1 MSNHI
6 FHYRLKKLKRAF
18 LIWITLISLLINL
31 WIDNIRFTIFQ
42 TNSHEK
48 SRVQIK
54 RARGFTN
61 QLIELGSAFIKIG
74 QLLSARPDLIPN
86 TWIQELSKLQDQ
98 VPNFSFTQVE
108 EIIRNELGSKF
119 NEIDQ
124 IICDPVGSA
133 SLAQVHR
140 ATLKDCKK
148 VVFKIKRAR
157 WFTNQLIELGSAFI
171 KIGQLLSARPDLI
184 PNTWIQE
191 LSKLQDQVPN
201 FSFAQVEETI
211 RDELGSKF
219 NDIDQIICDPVG
231 SASLAQVHRAT
242 LKDGKKV
249 VFKVQR
255 PNLKELFIIDLGIM
269 QQIAGLLQKNKNWSR
284 GRNWVE
290 IAKECRKVLMKELDF
305 NCEAQYAARF
315 RQQFL
320 DDENVEVPEV
330 IWDMSS
336 EKVLCLSYVEG
347 TKISDLEKLKSQ
359 EIDLS
364 KIAEIGAISYLKQ
377 LVNYGFFHAD
387 PHPGNLAVSSEGKLI
402 FYDFGMMG
410 NISNNL
416 QTRLGG
422 MVKAAALRDA
432 SSLVSQLQ
440 QAGLISKDI
449 DVGPVRRLVRLML
462 KEALTPPF
470 SPNIIE
476 KLSGDLYELVYET
489 PFQLPVDLIF
499 VMRALS
505 TFEGV
510 GRMLDPGF
518 NLVSV
523 TKPYLI
529 ELMTSNNQSP
539 NDLINQFGRQVG
551 ELGSKAV
558 GIPKRIDE
566 SLERLEQGDLQLQIR
581 MGESDRQFKKMFT
594 AQKTLGHSI
603 LIGSLSIA
611 SALLVTS
618 KQNNFALLPLL
629 FAIPISIDWIK
640 CQLSMRKGSRLEKLK
655 R

>member
-1 MSNHI
+1 MSYHI
-6 FHYRLKKLKRAF
+6 LHYHLKKLKRAF

-42 TNSHEK
+42 NKNNEK

-54 RARGFTN
+54 RARWFTN
-61 QLIELGSAFIKIG
+61 QLIKLGSAFIKIG

-98 VPNFSFTQVE
+98 VPNFSFVQVE
-108 EIIRNELGSKF
+108 ETIREELGSKF

-124 IICDPVGSA
+124 IIY
-133 SLAQVHR
+133 
-140 ATLKDCKK
+140 
-148 VVFKIKRAR
+148 
-157 WFTNQLIELGSAFI
+157 
-171 KIGQLLSARPDLI
+171 
-184 PNTWIQE
+184 
-191 LSKLQDQVPN
+191 
-201 FSFAQVEETI
+201 
-211 RDELGSKF
+211 
-219 NDIDQIICDPVG
+219 DPVG

-320 DDENVEVPEV
+320 DDENVAVPEV

-336 EKVLCLSYVEG
+336 EKVLCLSYLEG
-347 TKISDLEKLKSQ
+347 TKISDLEKLQSQ
-359 EIDLS
+359 EIDLP

-387 PHPGNLAVSSEGKLI
+387 PHPGNLAVSNKGKLI

-529 ELMTSNNQSP
+529 ELMTSNNQTP

-611 SALLVTS
+611 SALLVTN
-618 KQNNFALLPLL
+618 KQNNFALLPLF
-629 FAIPISIDWIK
+629 FALPISIDWIK

>member
-1 MSNHI
+1 MSYHNI
-6 FHYRLKKLKRAF
+6 DFRLKKLKRGV

-31 WIDNIRFTIFQ
+31 WLDNIRFTIFK
-42 TNSHEK
+42 TK
-48 SRVQIK
+48 SSKKNRVQIK
-54 RARGFTN
+54 RAKWFTN
-61 QLIELGSAFIKIG
+61 QLIKLGSAFIKIG

-98 VPNFSFTQVE
+98 VPNFSFQQVE
-108 EIIRNELGSKF
+108 ETIRKELGSKSD
-119 NEIDQ
+119 EIDQ
-124 IICDPVGSA
+124 IISEPIGSA

-140 ATLKDCKK
+140 ATL
-148 VVFKIKRAR
+148 
-157 WFTNQLIELGSAFI
+157 N
-171 KIGQLLSARPDLI
+171 
-184 PNTWIQE
+184 N
-191 LSKLQDQVPN
+191 
-201 FSFAQVEETI
+201 
-211 RDELGSKF
+211 
-219 NDIDQIICDPVG
+219 
-231 SASLAQVHRAT
+231 
-242 LKDGKKV
+242 GKKV

-290 IAKECRKVLMKELDF
+290 IAKECKKVLLKELDF

-320 DDENVEVPEV
+320 DDENIDVPEV

-336 EKVLCLSYVEG
+336 EKVLCLSYLEG
-347 TKISDLEKLKSQ
+347 TKISDLKKLETKG
-359 EIDLS
+359 IDLP

-387 PHPGNLAVSSEGKLI
+387 PHPGNLAVSNTGKLI

-416 QTRLGG
+416 QTSLGS

-449 DVGPVRRLVRLML
+449 DIGPVRRLVRLML

-529 ELMTSNNQSP
+529 ELMTSNNQTP

-551 ELGSKAV
+551 EIGSKAV

-611 SALLVTS
+611 SALLVTN
-618 KQNNFALLPLL
+618 KQNNFALLPLF
-629 FAIPISIDWIK
+629 FALPISIDWLK
-640 CQLSMRKGSRLEKLK
+640 CQLSMSKGSRLEKLK

>member
-1 MSNHI
+1 MSYHI
-6 FHYRLKKLKRAF
+6 HHNLLRKLKRGY
-18 LIWITLISLLINL
+18 LIWITLISLLANL
-31 WIDNIRFTIFQ
+31 WLDNTRFKIFQ
-42 TNSHEK
+42 TNYDK
-48 SRVQIK
+48 RNKIQIK
-54 RARGFTN
+54 RARWFTN
-61 QLIELGSAFIKIG
+61 QLIKLGSAFIKIG

-98 VPNFSFTQVE
+98 VPNFAFKQVE
-108 EIIRNELGSKF
+108 ETIRKELGTKF
-119 NEIDQ
+119 GEIVQ
-124 IICDPVGSA
+124 IISDPIGSA

-140 ATLKDCKK
+140 ATL
-148 VVFKIKRAR
+148 R
-157 WFTNQLIELGSAFI
+157 
-171 KIGQLLSARPDLI
+171 
-184 PNTWIQE
+184 
-191 LSKLQDQVPN
+191 
-201 FSFAQVEETI
+201 
-211 RDELGSKF
+211 
-219 NDIDQIICDPVG
+219 
-231 SASLAQVHRAT
+231 
-242 LKDGKKV
+242 DGKKV

-255 PNLKELFIIDLGIM
+255 PNLKELFIIDLSIM

-284 GRNWVE
+284 GRNWVD
-290 IAKECRKVLMKELDF
+290 ISKECRKVLMKELDF

-336 EKVLCLSYVEG
+336 EKVLCLSYLEG

-359 EIDLS
+359 KIDLP

-387 PHPGNLAVSSEGKLI
+387 PHPGNLAVSSTGKLI

-416 QTRLGG
+416 QTRLGA

-449 DVGPVRRLVRLML
+449 NIGPVRRLVRLML

-529 ELMTSNNQSP
+529 ELMTSNNQNP
-539 NDLINQFGRQVG
+539 NDLFNQLGRQVG

-611 SALLVTS
+611 SALLVTN
-618 KQNNFALLPLL
+618 KQNNYALLPLL
-629 FAIPISIDWIK
+629 FALPISIDWIK
-640 CQLSMRKGSRLEKLK
+640 CQLSMSKGSRLEKLK

>member
-1 MSNHI
+1 
-6 FHYRLKKLKRAF
+6 
-18 LIWITLISLLINL
+18 
-31 WIDNIRFTIFQ
+31 
-42 TNSHEK
+42 
-48 SRVQIK
+48 
-54 RARGFTN
+54 
-61 QLIELGSAFIKIG
+61 
-74 QLLSARPDLIPN
+74 
-86 TWIQELSKLQDQ
+86 
-98 VPNFSFTQVE
+98 
-108 EIIRNELGSKF
+108 
-119 NEIDQ
+119 
-124 IICDPVGSA
+124 
-133 SLAQVHR
+133 
-140 ATLKDCKK
+140 
-148 VVFKIKRAR
+148 
-157 WFTNQLIELGSAFI
+157 
-171 KIGQLLSARPDLI
+171 
-184 PNTWIQE
+184 
-191 LSKLQDQVPN
+191 
-201 FSFAQVEETI
+201 
-211 RDELGSKF
+211 
-219 NDIDQIICDPVG
+219 
-231 SASLAQVHRAT
+231 
-242 LKDGKKV
+242 
-249 VFKVQR
+249 
-255 PNLKELFIIDLGIM
+255 M

-284 GRNWVE
+284 GRNWVA

-330 IWDMSS
+330 IWEMSS
-336 EKVLCLSYVEG
+336 EKVLCLSYLEG
-347 TKISDLEKLKSQ
+347 TKISDLTKLQSQ
-359 EIDLS
+359 NIDLT

-387 PHPGNLAVSSEGKLI
+387 PHPGNLAVSNKGKLI

-416 QTRLGG
+416 QNRLGD
-422 MVKAAALRDA
+422 MVKAAAFRDA
-432 SSLVSQLQ
+432 ASLVNHLQ

-449 DVGPVRRLVRLML
+449 DIGPVRRLVRLML

-470 SPNIIE
+470 SPNII
-476 KLSGDLYELVYET
+476 KKISGDLYELVYET

-518 NLVSV
+518 NLVSI

-529 ELMTSNNQSP
+529 ELMTSNNQTP
-539 NDLINQFGRQVG
+539 NDFINEFGRQVG
-551 ELGSKAV
+551 EIGSKAV

-611 SALLVTS
+611 SALLVTN
-618 KQNNFALLPLL
+618 KQNNFALLPLI

-640 CQLSMRKGSRLEKLK
+640 CQLSMRKGSRLENLK

>member
-1 MSNHI
+1 MD
-6 FHYRLKKLKRAF
+6 L
-18 LIWITLISLLINL
+18 
-31 WIDNIRFTIFQ
+31 DNTRFTIFQ
-42 TNSHEK
+42 TNYNK
-48 SRVQIK
+48 KNKIQIK
-54 RARGFTN
+54 RARWFTN
-61 QLIELGSAFIKIG
+61 QLIKLGSAFIKIG

-86 TWIQELSKLQDQ
+86 TWIQELSKLQDR
-98 VPNFSFTQVE
+98 VPNFSFKQVE
-108 EIIRNELGSKF
+108 ETIRKELGTKF
-119 NEIDQ
+119 GEIDQ
-124 IICDPVGSA
+124 IIRDPIGSA

-140 ATLKDCKK
+140 ATL
-148 VVFKIKRAR
+148 R
-157 WFTNQLIELGSAFI
+157 
-171 KIGQLLSARPDLI
+171 
-184 PNTWIQE
+184 
-191 LSKLQDQVPN
+191 
-201 FSFAQVEETI
+201 
-211 RDELGSKF
+211 
-219 NDIDQIICDPVG
+219 
-231 SASLAQVHRAT
+231 
-242 LKDGKKV
+242 DGKKV

-320 DDENVEVPEV
+320 DDENIEVPEV

-336 EKVLCLSYVEG
+336 EKVLCLSYLEG
-347 TKISDLEKLKSQ
+347 TKISDLEKLASQ
-359 EIDLS
+359 KIDLR

-377 LVNYGFFHAD
+377 LVNFGFFHAD
-387 PHPGNLAVSSEGKLI
+387 PHPGNLAVSSKGKLI

-416 QTRLGG
+416 QTRLGE

-510 GRMLDPGF
+510 GRMLDPEF

-529 ELMTSNNQSP
+529 ELMTSNNQTP
-539 NDLINQFGRQVG
+539 NDLINQLGRQVG

-558 GIPKRIDE
+558 GIPKRIDD

-611 SALLVTS
+611 SALLVTIN
-618 KQNNFALLPLL
+618 KIILHCCHFFLHYQ
-629 FAIPISIDWIK
+629 
-640 CQLSMRKGSRLEKLK
+640 
-655 R
+655 

>member
-1 MSNHI
+1 MSYQI
-6 FHYRLKKLKRAF
+6 LQDLLKKLKRGF

-31 WIDNIRFTIFQ
+31 WLDNIRFTIFQ
-42 TNSHEK
+42 TKSNKK

-54 RARGFTN
+54 RAKWFTN
-61 QLIELGSAFIKIG
+61 QLIKLGSAFIKIG

-98 VPNFSFTQVE
+98 VPNFSF
-108 EIIRNELGSKF
+108 K
-119 NEIDQ
+119 
-124 IICDPVGSA
+124 
-133 SLAQVHR
+133 
-140 ATLKDCKK
+140 
-148 VVFKIKRAR
+148 
-157 WFTNQLIELGSAFI
+157 
-171 KIGQLLSARPDLI
+171 
-184 PNTWIQE
+184 
-191 LSKLQDQVPN
+191 
-201 FSFAQVEETI
+201 QVEETI
-211 RDELGSKF
+211 REELGLKF
-219 NDIDQIICDPVG
+219 NEINQIICDPVG

-305 NCEAQYAARF
+305 NSEAQYAARF

-336 EKVLCLSYVEG
+336 EKVLCLSYLEG
-347 TKISDLEKLKSQ
+347 IKISDLEKLQSQ
-359 EIDLS
+359 EIDLP

-387 PHPGNLAVSSEGKLI
+387 PHPGNLAVSNEGKLI

-432 SSLVSQLQ
+432 SSLVSLLQ

-462 KEALTPPF
+462 KEALSPPF
-470 SPNIIE
+470 SSNIIE

-529 ELMTSNNQSP
+529 ELMTSNNQTP
-539 NDLINQFGRQVG
+539 NDLINQLGRQVG

-611 SALLVTS
+611 SALLVTN
-618 KQNNFALLPLL
+618 KQNNFALLPLF
-629 FAIPISIDWIK
+629 FALPISIDWIK

>member
-1 MSNHI
+1 MSNH
-6 FHYRLKKLKRAF
+6 KLKNRIQKIKRSF
-18 LIWITLISLLINL
+18 LIWKTLILLLVNL
-31 WIDNIRFTIFQ
+31 WIDNLKTKIFQ
-42 TNSHEK
+42 TNK
-48 SRVQIK
+48 DKNKKVQIK
-54 RARGFTN
+54 RARWFTN
-61 QLIELGSAFIKIG
+61 QLIDLGSAFIKIG

-98 VPNFSFTQVE
+98 VPQFSYTKVE
-108 EIIRNELGSKF
+108 EIIKTELGQKF
-119 NEIDQ
+119 SEINKINDLP
-124 IICDPVGSA
+124 IGSA

-140 ATLKDCKK
+140 ATL
-148 VVFKIKRAR
+148 R
-157 WFTNQLIELGSAFI
+157 N
-171 KIGQLLSARPDLI
+171 
-184 PNTWIQE
+184 
-191 LSKLQDQVPN
+191 
-201 FSFAQVEETI
+201 
-211 RDELGSKF
+211 
-219 NDIDQIICDPVG
+219 
-231 SASLAQVHRAT
+231 
-242 LKDGKKV
+242 GKEV

-255 PNLKELFIIDLGIM
+255 PNLKQLFIIDLNIM
-269 QQIAGLLQKNKNWSR
+269 QQIAFVLQKNRNWSR
-284 GRNWVE
+284 GRNWVD

-305 NCEAQYAARF
+305 KCEAQYAARF

-320 DDENVEVPEV
+320 DDDNVEVPEV
-330 IWDMSS
+330 IWDLSS
-336 EKVLCLSYVEG
+336 DKVLCLSYLEG
-347 TKISDLEKLKSQ
+347 IKISDIEKLKSKN
-359 EIDLS
+359 IDLP

-387 PHPGNLAVSSEGKLI
+387 PHPGNLAVSNSGKLI

-416 QTRLGG
+416 QVRLGS
-422 MVKAAALRDA
+422 MVQSAALRDA
-432 SSLVSQLQ
+432 SSLVTQLQ

-470 SPNIIE
+470 SPKIIE

-518 NLVSV
+518 NLVSI

-529 ELMTSNNQSP
+529 DLMTSNNQSP

-594 AQKTLGHSI
+594 AQKSLGHSI
-603 LIGSLSIA
+603 LMGSLTIA
-611 SALLVTS
+611 SALLVT
-618 KQNNFALLPLL
+618 KNQNNLAILPLL
-629 FAIPISIDWIK
+629 FAAPISIDWIK
-640 CQLSMRKGSRLEKLK
+640 CQLNMRKGSRIDKLK
-655 R
+655 K

>member
-1 MSNHI
+1 MSYHNI
-6 FHYRLKKLKRAF
+6 DFRLKRLKRGF

-31 WIDNIRFTIFQ
+31 WLDNIRFTIFQ
-42 TNSHEK
+42 TKSSKK

-54 RARGFTN
+54 RAKWFTN
-61 QLIELGSAFIKIG
+61 QLIKLGSAFIKIG

-98 VPNFSFTQVE
+98 VPNFSFEQVE
-108 EIIRNELGSKF
+108 ETIKKELGSKSD
-119 NEIDQ
+119 EIDQ
-124 IICDPVGSA
+124 IISEPVGSA

-140 ATLKDCKK
+140 ATLK
-148 VVFKIKRAR
+148 
-157 WFTNQLIELGSAFI
+157 N
-171 KIGQLLSARPDLI
+171 
-184 PNTWIQE
+184 
-191 LSKLQDQVPN
+191 
-201 FSFAQVEETI
+201 
-211 RDELGSKF
+211 
-219 NDIDQIICDPVG
+219 
-231 SASLAQVHRAT
+231 
-242 LKDGKKV
+242 GKKV

-290 IAKECRKVLMKELDF
+290 IAKECKKVLLKELDF

-320 DDENVEVPEV
+320 DDENIEVPEV
-330 IWDMSS
+330 IWNMSS
-336 EKVLCLSYVEG
+336 EKVLCLSYLEG
-347 TKISDLEKLKSQ
+347 TKISDLKKLQTKG
-359 EIDLS
+359 IDLP

-387 PHPGNLAVSSEGKLI
+387 PHPGNLAVSNTGKLI

-416 QTRLGG
+416 QTSLGA

-432 SSLVSQLQ
+432 STLVSQLQ

-449 DVGPVRRLVRLML
+449 DIGPVRRLVRLML

-529 ELMTSNNQSP
+529 ELMTSNNQTP

-551 ELGSKAV
+551 EIGSKAV

-611 SALLVTS
+611 SALLVTN
-618 KQNNFALLPLL
+618 KQNNFALLPLF
-629 FAIPISIDWIK
+629 FALPISIDWLK
-640 CQLSMRKGSRLEKLK
+640 CQLSMSKGSRLEKLK

>member
-1 MSNHI
+1 MSYYI

-42 TNSHEK
+42 TKNNEK

-54 RARGFTN
+54 RARWFTN
-61 QLIELGSAFIKIG
+61 ELIKLGSAFIKIG

-98 VPNFSFTQVE
+98 VPNFSFLQVQDT
-108 EIIRNELGSKF
+108 IRDELGSKF

-124 IICDPVGSA
+124 II
-133 SLAQVHR
+133 R
-140 ATLKDCKK
+140 
-148 VVFKIKRAR
+148 
-157 WFTNQLIELGSAFI
+157 
-171 KIGQLLSARPDLI
+171 
-184 PNTWIQE
+184 
-191 LSKLQDQVPN
+191 
-201 FSFAQVEETI
+201 
-211 RDELGSKF
+211 
-219 NDIDQIICDPVG
+219 DPVG

-255 PNLKELFIIDLGIM
+255 PNLKGLFIIDLGIM

-336 EKVLCLSYVEG
+336 EKVLCLSYLEG
-347 TKISDLEKLKSQ
+347 TKISDLEKLQSQ
-359 EIDLS
+359 EIDLP

-387 PHPGNLAVSSEGKLI
+387 PHPGNLAVSNEGKLI

-470 SPNIIE
+470 SPYIIE

-529 ELMTSNNQSP
+529 ELMTSNNQTP

-611 SALLVTS
+611 SALLVTN
-618 KQNNFALLPLL
+618 KQNNFALLPLF
-629 FAIPISIDWIK
+629 FALPISIDWIK

>member
-1 MSNHI
+1 MINHI
-6 FHYRLKKLKRAF
+6 ILNQIRKIKRGF
-18 LIWITLISLLINL
+18 LIWKTLIILLLNL
-31 WIDNIRFTIFQ
+31 WVDNLRFTIFRTEIDKKNKIQ
-42 TNSHEK
+42 E
-48 SRVQIK
+48 K
-54 RARGFTN
+54 RAKWFTN
-61 QLIELGSAFIKIG
+61 QLIKLGAAFIKIG

-86 TWIQELSKLQDQ
+86 TWILELSKLQDQ
-98 VPNFSFTQVE
+98 VPPFSFMKVE
-108 EIIRNELGSKF
+108 ETIMNELGSKF
-119 NEIDQ
+119 KDISKITNNPI
-124 IICDPVGSA
+124 GSA

-140 ATLKDCKK
+140 ATLK
-148 VVFKIKRAR
+148 
-157 WFTNQLIELGSAFI
+157 N
-171 KIGQLLSARPDLI
+171 
-184 PNTWIQE
+184 
-191 LSKLQDQVPN
+191 
-201 FSFAQVEETI
+201 
-211 RDELGSKF
+211 
-219 NDIDQIICDPVG
+219 
-231 SASLAQVHRAT
+231 
-242 LKDGKKV
+242 GKEV

-255 PNLKELFIIDLGIM
+255 PNLKNLFIIDLNIM
-269 QQIAGLLQKNKNWSR
+269 QQIASLLQRNKNWSR

-290 IAKECRKVLMKELDF
+290 IAKECRKVLMKELNF

-320 DDENVEVPEV
+320 DDENIKVPEV

-347 TKISDLEKLKSQ
+347 TKISDLKKLRSKN
-359 EIDLS
+359 IDLK

-387 PHPGNLAVSSEGKLI
+387 PHPGNLAVSNSGKLI

-416 QTRLGG
+416 QTRLGD

-432 SSLVSQLQ
+432 SSLVIQLQ

-449 DVGPVRRLVRLML
+449 DIGPVRRLVRLML
-462 KEALTPPF
+462 KEVLTPPF

-529 ELMTSNNQSP
+529 ELMTSNNQTP
-539 NDLINQFGRQVG
+539 NDLINQLGRQVG

-581 MGESDRQFKKMFT
+581 MGESDRQFKKMFM

-611 SALLVTS
+611 SALLVTN
-618 KQNNFALLPLL
+618 KQNNFALLPLI
-629 FAIPISIDWIK
+629 FAIPISFDWIK
-640 CQLSMRKGSRLEKLK
+640 CQLSMRKGSRIDNLK

>member
-1 MSNHI
+1 MKKNI
-6 FHYRLKKLKRAF
+6 IKNQLKKIQRGL
-18 LIWITLISLLINL
+18 LIWKTLIFLLLSLWFDNL
-31 WIDNIRFTIFQ
+31 RFSIFQ
-42 TNSHEK
+42 TSKNK
-48 SRVQIK
+48 KNKIQIK
-54 RARGFTN
+54 RARWFTN
-61 QLIELGSAFIKIG
+61 QLIKLGSAFIKIG

-98 VPNFSFTQVE
+98 VPQFSFMQVE
-108 EIIRNELGSKF
+108 NTIKKELGSKF
-119 NEIDQ
+119 SEINQ
-124 IICDPVGSA
+124 INNYPIGSA

-140 ATLKDCKK
+140 ATL
-148 VVFKIKRAR
+148 
-157 WFTNQLIELGSAFI
+157 N
-171 KIGQLLSARPDLI
+171 
-184 PNTWIQE
+184 
-191 LSKLQDQVPN
+191 
-201 FSFAQVEETI
+201 
-211 RDELGSKF
+211 
-219 NDIDQIICDPVG
+219 
-231 SASLAQVHRAT
+231 
-242 LKDGKKV
+242 DGKEV

-255 PNLKELFIIDLGIM
+255 PNLKDLFIIDLNIM
-269 QQIAGLLQKNKNWSR
+269 QQIASLLQKNKNWSR

-336 EKVLCLSYVEG
+336 EKVLCLSYLEG
-347 TKISDLEKLKSQ
+347 TKISDLSKLQSKN
-359 EIDLS
+359 IDLP

-387 PHPGNLAVSSEGKLI
+387 PHPGNLAVSNAGKLI

-410 NISNNL
+410 NISYNL
-416 QTRLGG
+416 QTRLGA
-422 MVKAAALRDA
+422 MVRSAALRDA
-432 SSLVSQLQ
+432 SELVSQLQ
-440 QAGLISKDI
+440 EAGLISKGIDI
-449 DVGPVRRLVRLML
+449 GPVRRLVRLML

-499 VMRALS
+499 VMRALT

-529 ELMTSNNQSP
+529 ELMTSNNQTP

-611 SALLVTS
+611 SALLVTN
-618 KQNNFALLPLL
+618 KQDNFALLPLI
-629 FAIPISIDWIK
+629 FALPITFDWIK
-640 CQLSMRKGSRLEKLK
+640 CQLIMRKGSRLEKLK

>member
-1 MSNHI
+1 MSYHNL
-6 FHYRLKKLKRAF
+6 HYRLKKLKRAF
-18 LIWITLISLLINL
+18 HIWITLISLLIIL

-42 TNSHEK
+42 TKSNEK

-54 RARGFTN
+54 RA
-61 QLIELGSAFIKIG
+61 K
-74 QLLSARPDLIPN
+74 
-86 TWIQELSKLQDQ
+86 
-98 VPNFSFTQVE
+98 
-108 EIIRNELGSKF
+108 
-119 NEIDQ
+119 
-124 IICDPVGSA
+124 
-133 SLAQVHR
+133 
-140 ATLKDCKK
+140 
-148 VVFKIKRAR
+148 
-157 WFTNQLIELGSAFI
+157 WFTNQLIKLGSAFI

-201 FSFAQVEETI
+201 FSFAEVEETI
-211 RDELGSKF
+211 SEELGSKF
-219 NDIDQIICDPVG
+219 KEINQIVGDPIG

-336 EKVLCLSYVEG
+336 EKVLCLSYLEG

-359 EIDLS
+359 EIDLP

-416 QTRLGG
+416 QTRLEG
-422 MVKAAALRDA
+422 MVKAAAFRDA

-518 NLVSV
+518 NLVSI

-529 ELMTSNNQSP
+529 EIMTSNNQSP

-611 SALLVTS
+611 SALLVTN
-618 KQNNFALLPLL
+618 KQNNFALLPLF
-629 FAIPISIDWIK
+629 FALPITIDWIK

>member
-1 MSNHI
+1 MSYHI
-6 FHYRLKKLKRAF
+6 LYYRLKKLKRAF
-18 LIWITLISLLINL
+18 IIWITLISLLINL
-31 WIDNIRFTIFQ
+31 WIDNIRFTIFKI
-42 TNSHEK
+42 NSNEK
-48 SRVQIK
+48 SRVQSK
-54 RARGFTN
+54 RARWFTN
-61 QLIELGSAFIKIG
+61 QLIKLGSAFIKIG

-98 VPNFSFTQVE
+98 VPNFSFEQVE
-108 EIIRNELGSKF
+108 ETIREELGSKF

-124 IICDPVGSA
+124 IIG
-133 SLAQVHR
+133 
-140 ATLKDCKK
+140 
-148 VVFKIKRAR
+148 
-157 WFTNQLIELGSAFI
+157 
-171 KIGQLLSARPDLI
+171 
-184 PNTWIQE
+184 
-191 LSKLQDQVPN
+191 
-201 FSFAQVEETI
+201 
-211 RDELGSKF
+211 
-219 NDIDQIICDPVG
+219 DPVG

-269 QQIAGLLQKNKNWSR
+269 QQIAGLLQKNENWSR
-284 GRNWVE
+284 GRNWVD

-336 EKVLCLSYVEG
+336 EKVLCLSYLEG
-347 TKISDLEKLKSQ
+347 TKISDLEKLQSQ
-359 EIDLS
+359 EIDLP

-387 PHPGNLAVSSEGKLI
+387 PHPGNLAVSNKGKLI

-422 MVKAAALRDA
+422 MVKSAALRDA

-529 ELMTSNNQSP
+529 ELMTSNNQTP

-611 SALLVTS
+611 SALLVTN
-618 KQNNFALLPLL
+618 KQNNFALLPLF
-629 FAIPISIDWIK
+629 FALPISIDWIK

>member
-1 MSNHI
+1 MSYHI
-6 FHYRLKKLKRAF
+6 LHYRLKKLKRAF

-31 WIDNIRFTIFQ
+31 WIDNIRCTIFQ
-42 TNSHEK
+42 TKENEK
-48 SRVQIK
+48 SKVQIK
-54 RARGFTN
+54 RARWFTN
-61 QLIELGSAFIKIG
+61 QLIKLGSAFIKIG
-74 QLLSARPDLIPN
+74 QLVSSRPDLIPN

-108 EIIRNELGSKF
+108 ETIREELGSKF

-124 IICDPVGSA
+124 IICY
-133 SLAQVHR
+133 
-140 ATLKDCKK
+140 
-148 VVFKIKRAR
+148 
-157 WFTNQLIELGSAFI
+157 
-171 KIGQLLSARPDLI
+171 
-184 PNTWIQE
+184 
-191 LSKLQDQVPN
+191 
-201 FSFAQVEETI
+201 
-211 RDELGSKF
+211 
-219 NDIDQIICDPVG
+219 PVG

-336 EKVLCLSYVEG
+336 EKVLCLSYLEG
-347 TKISDLEKLKSQ
+347 TKIGDIEKLKSK
-359 EIDLS
+359 EIDLP

-387 PHPGNLAVSSEGKLI
+387 PHPGNLAVSNEGKLI

-449 DVGPVRRLVRLML
+449 DIGPVRRLVRLML

-611 SALLVTS
+611 SALLVTN
-618 KQNNFALLPLL
+618 KQNNFALLPLF
-629 FAIPISIDWIK
+629 FALPISIDWIK
-640 CQLSMRKGSRLEKLK
+640 CQLSMRKGSRIEKLK

>member
-1 MSNHI
+1 MSYHVL
-6 FHYRLKKLKRAF
+6 HYRLKKLKRSF
-18 LIWITLISLLINL
+18 LIWITLISLLLNL

-42 TNSHEK
+42 TKNNEK
-48 SRVQIK
+48 SRVQ
-54 RARGFTN
+54 
-61 QLIELGSAFIKIG
+61 
-74 QLLSARPDLIPN
+74 
-86 TWIQELSKLQDQ
+86 
-98 VPNFSFTQVE
+98 
-108 EIIRNELGSKF
+108 
-119 NEIDQ
+119 
-124 IICDPVGSA
+124 
-133 SLAQVHR
+133 
-140 ATLKDCKK
+140 
-148 VVFKIKRAR
+148 IKRAR

-211 RDELGSKF
+211 RNELGSKF
-219 NDIDQIICDPVG
+219 NEIDQIICDPVG

-440 QAGLISKDI
+440 LAGLISKDI

-611 SALLVTS
+611 SALLVTN
-618 KQNNFALLPLL
+618 KQNNLALLPLF
-629 FAIPISIDWIK
+629 FALPISIDWIK

>member
-1 MSNHI
+1 MSYQI

-18 LIWITLISLLINL
+18 LIWITLISLLTIL

-42 TNSHEK
+42 TKSNEK
-48 SRVQIK
+48 NRVQ
-54 RARGFTN
+54 
-61 QLIELGSAFIKIG
+61 
-74 QLLSARPDLIPN
+74 
-86 TWIQELSKLQDQ
+86 
-98 VPNFSFTQVE
+98 
-108 EIIRNELGSKF
+108 
-119 NEIDQ
+119 
-124 IICDPVGSA
+124 
-133 SLAQVHR
+133 
-140 ATLKDCKK
+140 
-148 VVFKIKRAR
+148 IKRAR
-157 WFTNQLIELGSAFI
+157 WFTNQLIKLGSAFI

-219 NDIDQIICDPVG
+219 NEIDQIICDPVG

-242 LKDGKKV
+242 LKNGKKV

-269 QQIAGLLQKNKNWSR
+269 QQIAGLLQKNNNWSR

-290 IAKECRKVLMKELDF
+290 IARECRKVLMKELDF

-336 EKVLCLSYVEG
+336 EKVLCLSYLEG
-347 TKISDLEKLKSQ
+347 TKISDLEKLQSQ
-359 EIDLS
+359 EIDLP

-387 PHPGNLAVSSEGKLI
+387 PHPGNLAVSNKGKLI

-416 QTRLGG
+416 QTRLGA

-529 ELMTSNNQSP
+529 ELMTSNNQTP

-611 SALLVTS
+611 SALLVTN
-618 KQNNFALLPLL
+618 KQNNLALLPLF
-629 FAIPISIDWIK
+629 FALPITIDWIK

>member
-1 MSNHI
+1 MSFHI
-6 FHYRLKKLKRAF
+6 LHYRLKKLKRAF

-31 WIDNIRFTIFQ
+31 WIDNIRFTIFPGKK
-42 TNSHEK
+42 NEK
-48 SRVQIK
+48 SRVQ
-54 RARGFTN
+54 
-61 QLIELGSAFIKIG
+61 
-74 QLLSARPDLIPN
+74 
-86 TWIQELSKLQDQ
+86 
-98 VPNFSFTQVE
+98 
-108 EIIRNELGSKF
+108 
-119 NEIDQ
+119 
-124 IICDPVGSA
+124 
-133 SLAQVHR
+133 
-140 ATLKDCKK
+140 
-148 VVFKIKRAR
+148 IKRAR
-157 WFTNQLIELGSAFI
+157 WFTNQLIKLGSAFI

-211 RDELGSKF
+211 RNELGSKF
-219 NDIDQIICDPVG
+219 NEIDQIICDPVG

-611 SALLVTS
+611 SALLVTN
-618 KQNNFALLPLL
+618 KQNNFALLPLF
-629 FAIPISIDWIK
+629 FALPISIDWIK

>member
-1 MSNHI
+1 MSYYVL
-6 FHYRLKKLKRAF
+6 HYRLKKLKRSF
-18 LIWITLISLLINL
+18 LIWITLISLLLNL

-42 TNSHEK
+42 TKNNEK
-48 SRVQIK
+48 SRVQ
-54 RARGFTN
+54 
-61 QLIELGSAFIKIG
+61 
-74 QLLSARPDLIPN
+74 
-86 TWIQELSKLQDQ
+86 
-98 VPNFSFTQVE
+98 
-108 EIIRNELGSKF
+108 
-119 NEIDQ
+119 
-124 IICDPVGSA
+124 
-133 SLAQVHR
+133 
-140 ATLKDCKK
+140 
-148 VVFKIKRAR
+148 IKRAR
-157 WFTNQLIELGSAFI
+157 WFTNQLIKLGSAFI

-211 RDELGSKF
+211 RNELGSKF
-219 NDIDQIICDPVG
+219 NKINQIICDPVG

-330 IWDMSS
+330 VWDMSS
-336 EKVLCLSYVEG
+336 EKVLCLSYLEG

-359 EIDLS
+359 AIDLS

-432 SSLVSQLQ
+432 TSLVSQLQ

-449 DVGPVRRLVRLML
+449 DIGPVRRLVRLML

-611 SALLVTS
+611 SALLVTN
-618 KQNNFALLPLL
+618 KQNNFALLPLF
-629 FAIPISIDWIK
+629 FALPISIDWIK

>member
-1 MSNHI
+1 MSYHI

-18 LIWITLISLLINL
+18 LIWVTLISLLTIL

-42 TNSHEK
+42 TKSSEK
-48 SRVQIK
+48 SRVQ
-54 RARGFTN
+54 
-61 QLIELGSAFIKIG
+61 
-74 QLLSARPDLIPN
+74 
-86 TWIQELSKLQDQ
+86 
-98 VPNFSFTQVE
+98 
-108 EIIRNELGSKF
+108 
-119 NEIDQ
+119 
-124 IICDPVGSA
+124 
-133 SLAQVHR
+133 
-140 ATLKDCKK
+140 
-148 VVFKIKRAR
+148 IKRAR
-157 WFTNQLIELGSAFI
+157 WFTNQLIKLGSAFI

-219 NDIDQIICDPVG
+219 YEINQIICDPVG

-242 LKDGKKV
+242 LKDGKQV

-269 QQIAGLLQKNKNWSR
+269 QQIAGLLQKNKSWSR

-336 EKVLCLSYVEG
+336 EKVLCLSYLEG
-347 TKISDLEKLKSQ
+347 TKISDLEKLQSQ

-387 PHPGNLAVSSEGKLI
+387 PHPGNLAVSNEGKLI

-499 VMRALS
+499 VMRDLS

-529 ELMTSNNQSP
+529 ELMTSNNQTP

-611 SALLVTS
+611 SALLVTN
-618 KQNNFALLPLL
+618 KQNNFALLPLF
-629 FAIPISIDWIK
+629 FALPISIDWIK

>member
-1 MSNHI
+1 MSYHVL
-6 FHYRLKKLKRAF
+6 HYRLKKLKRSF
-18 LIWITLISLLINL
+18 LIWITLISLLLNL

-42 TNSHEK
+42 TKNNEK
-48 SRVQIK
+48 SRVQ
-54 RARGFTN
+54 
-61 QLIELGSAFIKIG
+61 
-74 QLLSARPDLIPN
+74 
-86 TWIQELSKLQDQ
+86 
-98 VPNFSFTQVE
+98 
-108 EIIRNELGSKF
+108 
-119 NEIDQ
+119 
-124 IICDPVGSA
+124 
-133 SLAQVHR
+133 
-140 ATLKDCKK
+140 
-148 VVFKIKRAR
+148 IKRAR

-211 RDELGSKF
+211 RNELGSKF
-219 NDIDQIICDPVG
+219 NKIDQIISYPVG
-231 SASLAQVHRAT
+231 SASLAQVHKAT
-242 LKDGKKV
+242 LKVGKKV

-320 DDENVEVPEV
+320 DDENIEVPEV

-611 SALLVTS
+611 SALLVTN
-618 KQNNFALLPLL
+618 KQNNFALLPLF
-629 FAIPISIDWIK
+629 FALPISIDWIK

>member
-1 MSNHI
+1 MSYHI
-6 FHYRLKKLKRAF
+6 FHSRLKKLKRAY

-42 TNSHEK
+42 TKSNEK
-48 SRVQIK
+48 SRVQ
-54 RARGFTN
+54 
-61 QLIELGSAFIKIG
+61 
-74 QLLSARPDLIPN
+74 
-86 TWIQELSKLQDQ
+86 
-98 VPNFSFTQVE
+98 
-108 EIIRNELGSKF
+108 
-119 NEIDQ
+119 
-124 IICDPVGSA
+124 
-133 SLAQVHR
+133 
-140 ATLKDCKK
+140 
-148 VVFKIKRAR
+148 IKRAR
-157 WFTNQLIELGSAFI
+157 WFTNQLIKLGSAFI

-211 RDELGSKF
+211 REELGSNF
-219 NDIDQIICDPVG
+219 NEIEQIIYDPIG

-255 PNLKELFIIDLGIM
+255 PNLKELFIMDLGIM

-336 EKVLCLSYVEG
+336 EKVLCLSYLEG
-347 TKISDLEKLKSQ
+347 TKISDLEKLQSQ
-359 EIDLS
+359 EIDLP

-387 PHPGNLAVSSEGKLI
+387 PHPGNLAVSNEGKLI

-529 ELMTSNNQSP
+529 KLMTSNNQTP

-611 SALLVTS
+611 SALLVTN
-618 KQNNFALLPLL
+618 KQNNFALLPLF
-629 FAIPISIDWIK
+629 FALPISIDWIK

>member
-1 MSNHI
+1 MSFNI
-6 FHYRLKKLKRAF
+6 LHYRLKKLNRAF

-42 TNSHEK
+42 ANKNEK

-54 RARGFTN
+54 RARCFTN
-61 QLIELGSAFIKIG
+61 QLIKLGSAFIKIG
-74 QLLSARPDLIPN
+74 QLLSTRPDLIPN

-108 EIIRNELGSKF
+108 ETIRNELGSKF

-124 IICDPVGSA
+124 IICDPG
-133 SLAQVHR
+133 
-140 ATLKDCKK
+140 
-148 VVFKIKRAR
+148 
-157 WFTNQLIELGSAFI
+157 
-171 KIGQLLSARPDLI
+171 
-184 PNTWIQE
+184 
-191 LSKLQDQVPN
+191 
-201 FSFAQVEETI
+201 
-211 RDELGSKF
+211 
-219 NDIDQIICDPVG
+219 G

-387 PHPGNLAVSSEGKLI
+387 THPGNLAVSSEGKLI

-440 QAGLISKDI
+440 QAELISKDI

-611 SALLVTS
+611 SALLVTN
-618 KQNNFALLPLL
+618 KQNNFALLPLF
-629 FAIPISIDWIK
+629 FALPISIDWIK

>member
-1 MSNHI
+1 MSYHVL
-6 FHYRLKKLKRAF
+6 HYRLKKLKRSF
-18 LIWITLISLLINL
+18 LIWITLISLLLNL

-42 TNSHEK
+42 TKNNEK
-48 SRVQIK
+48 SRVQ
-54 RARGFTN
+54 
-61 QLIELGSAFIKIG
+61 
-74 QLLSARPDLIPN
+74 
-86 TWIQELSKLQDQ
+86 
-98 VPNFSFTQVE
+98 
-108 EIIRNELGSKF
+108 
-119 NEIDQ
+119 
-124 IICDPVGSA
+124 
-133 SLAQVHR
+133 
-140 ATLKDCKK
+140 
-148 VVFKIKRAR
+148 IKRAR

-211 RDELGSKF
+211 RNELGSKF
-219 NDIDQIICDPVG
+219 NEIDQIIYDPVG

-611 SALLVTS
+611 SALLVTN
-618 KQNNFALLPLL
+618 KQNNFALLPLF
-629 FAIPISIDWIK
+629 FALPISIDWIK